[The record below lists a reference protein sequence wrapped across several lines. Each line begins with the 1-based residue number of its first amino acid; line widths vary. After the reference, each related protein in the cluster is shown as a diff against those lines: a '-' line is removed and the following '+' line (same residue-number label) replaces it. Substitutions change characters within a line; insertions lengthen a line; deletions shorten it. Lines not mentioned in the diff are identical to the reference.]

1 MTIPC
6 TGQLGGRQYREPT
19 NNTQGAKSVLLVYQM
34 PSRESRED
42 GFIPMT
48 KTIVA
53 SRKNYTVEM
62 LRTERELP
70 ETAIYVN
77 TALDVLNPF
86 PGLTFVPVSIYT
98 DNGKYYGV
106 VR

>member
-1 MTIPC
+1 MKFPALTSLATSSTGNPQTTPEGVVC
-6 TGQLGGRQYREPT
+6 TGIVSDTVPGIKRGR
-19 NNTQGAKSVLLVYQM
+19 
-34 PSRESRED
+34 
-42 GFIPMT
+42 FIPMT

-106 VR
+106 VQ